1 VKYNGLAANNQV
13 ANILFMQKQQEIK
26 DIPGKRIGG
35 QVLFRHVRIALG
47 GPNTLC
53 CKTLATLILC

>member
-1 VKYNGLAANNQV
+1 
-13 ANILFMQKQQEIK
+13 MQKQQEIN

-35 QVLFRHVRIALG
+35 QVLFKHVRIALG

-53 CKTLATLILC
+53 CKTLATLIFS